1 MSESGPPYPK
11 RQRISQACKECRK
24 RKSKCGGE
32 YPSCLVCVSTK
43 RACSYD
49 QSFRKRGL
57 QSGYVR
63 ALEALLGTFTRN
75 SPEAERKIRASLRS
89 PDLQGELNE
98 NRFTDVAVEAWRT
111 SGLSKDIEQL
121 LAASEDVFSTS
132 RVALSPIAHTD
143 AEDERANEATRR
155 EESARQPLLVPNALP
170 VWHGPT
176 QNLPDSPLPV
186 NTSDMVE
193 FYFAQIQCWFPV
205 LERRD
210 ILRILHSETPPSALT
225 KSDKALRSCLW
236 AISAL
241 VTAQRRFSAQVRLNY
256 EKILVGLCLQ
266 IKEHEQQPELGHIQS
281 ILIIALLKIGL
292 GQLNAAWTSIGAAIR
307 MLLVAQ
313 ERPPRYLHTLF
324 GCIMLD
330 NYLSSLLRQGSYF
343 SPSDQI
349 YLAKV
354 DENSVEEWE
363 YWNPPSECTTVA
375 TERKKAP
382 MRSLSILNL
391 MTQLMYH
398 LTKTNE
404 QNVDDA
410 RLVEDIAALQTWKA
424 DLPGHHRISSSNSSN
439 PSLLNLHLMWNF
451 VMCSLLM
458 KITTLQDTFVEL
470 AEQSAT
476 STMELLN
483 IISRDMGM
491 QFPLLLGYTSQAWTS
506 LHVLVRPEVDSS
518 AGSTK
523 ARLLELKESFH
534 QYWQTGNYGPAN
546 QPHEATETGQFHL
559 EALERTP
566 LMFPGTSSSNMHA
579 EHPTPSESVADA
591 ERHPTCLHQSFPEVQ
606 TPATQIEGLA
616 TNQALPAELEPSSD
630 LENLDVPS
638 TDQFSDVNDFDAIFN
653 QGPWIAP
660 MRR

>member
-49 QSFRKRGL
+49 QGFRKRGL
-57 QSGYVR
+57 QTGYVR
-63 ALEALLGTFTRN
+63 ALEALLGTIARN
-75 SPEAERKIRASLRS
+75 SPATERNIRASLRS
-89 PDLQGELNE
+89 PDLQGELDE
-98 NRFTDVAVEAWRT
+98 NRFTDVAVEAWRK
-111 SGLSKDIEQL
+111 SGLSKDIELL

-132 RVALSPIAHTD
+132 SVALSPVVYSD
-143 AEDERANEATRR
+143 AEDEQPSEVTGLEEPTRQ
-155 EESARQPLLVPNALP
+155 SLVASNTPPAR
-170 VWHGPT
+170 HSPT
-176 QNLPDSPLPV
+176 QTLPYSPLPFEI
-186 NTSDMVE
+186 SDMVE

-225 KSDKALRSCLW
+225 NSDKALRSCLW

-241 VTAQRRFSAQVRLNY
+241 VTAQRRFCSEVRLTY
-256 EKILVGLCLQ
+256 EKVLLGLCLQ
-266 IKEHEQQPELGHIQS
+266 INEHEQQPELGHIQTS
-281 ILIIALLKIGL
+281 LITTLLKIGL
-292 GQLNAAWTSIGAAIR
+292 GQLNAAWTTIGAAIR
-307 MLLVAQ
+307 MLLVCQ
-313 ERPPRYLHTLF
+313 YRPPRYLHVLF

-330 NYLSSLLRQGSYF
+330 NYLSSLLRKGSYF
-343 SPSDQI
+343 PPSDQI

-354 DENSVEEWE
+354 DEDSVEEWE
-363 YWNPPSECTTVA
+363 YWVPPSECTTVA
-375 TERKKAP
+375 TGGKKAP

-398 LTKTNE
+398 LANINE

-410 RLVEDIAALQTWKA
+410 RLVEGIAALQAWKA
-424 DLPGHHRISSSNSSN
+424 HLPGHHRISSSSFSN

-458 KITTLQDTFVEL
+458 KITTLQDSIVEL

-476 STMELLN
+476 STVELLN
-483 IISRDMGM
+483 IMSRDMGM
-491 QFPLLLGYTSQAWTS
+491 QSPLLLGYASQAWTC
-506 LHVLVRPEVDSS
+506 LHVLVHPEADSS
-518 AGSTK
+518 ACSAM

-534 QYWQTGNYGPAN
+534 QYWQTGDCGSAN
-546 QPHEATETGQFHL
+546 QPHEAAEIEQSHL
-559 EALERTP
+559 EAPGGTLSP
-566 LMFPGTSSSNMHA
+566 FPGTASLAMDA
-579 EHPTPSESVADA
+579 AHPTRSNTGADA
-591 ERHPTCLHQSFPEVQ
+591 ERHPISLFQPFPEVQ
-606 TPATQIEGLA
+606 PPTTHHQGLA
-616 TNQALPAELEPSSD
+616 TNQAFPAELEPSGD

-638 TDQFSDVNDFDAIFN
+638 ADQLSDVNDFDTIFN
-653 QGPWIAP
+653 QGPWIVP